1 MARDG
6 QLAGIDLA
14 AYAPNGDPC
23 DDVTN
28 WTGRSGHRTLPERA
42 DRSAGSRPGRA
53 GGGAGLLGAPIADPG
68 LRMAAIW
75 LLRGTCSGV
84 PAHGPVNGAPVAVP
98 GSSHFGFRR
107 GKVIPE
113 WRMYDEIAVI
123 AQIVRAGAAPA

>member
-1 MARDG
+1 MGIAPCQNELIDLLAAVPDG
-6 QLAGIDLA
+6 QVAVR
-14 AYAPNGDPC
+14 NF
-23 DDVTN
+23 
-28 WTGRSGHRTLPERA
+28 
-42 DRSAGSRPGRA
+42 SAHHP
-53 GGGAGLLGAPIADPG
+53 PDPG

-98 GSSHFGFRR
+98 GSSHSGVRR